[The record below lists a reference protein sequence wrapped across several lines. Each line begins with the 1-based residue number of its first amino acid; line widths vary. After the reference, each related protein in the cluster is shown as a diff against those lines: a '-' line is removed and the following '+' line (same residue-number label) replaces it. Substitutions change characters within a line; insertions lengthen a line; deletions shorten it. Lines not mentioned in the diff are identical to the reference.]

1 MVPEWMVTTRMADTR
16 LGLTIQAL
24 LIYTAEGG
32 SLSSTAS

>member
-1 MVPEWMVTTRMADTR
+1 MVPEWMVTTRMADIS